1 MADDIMRNVYG
12 EGATIFD
19 ATTNPA
25 KRELAL
31 QEQAKILKK
40 MEAKKK
46 AYDKISNYKNDNVVQ
61 AISIKMA
68 DSTRRDTDFNKT
80 MSFFQTALSGSVQ
93 VSYRDNNGKI
103 RVKQFHQKNGLMIHL
118 I

>member
-1 MADDIMRNVYG
+1 
-12 EGATIFD
+12 
-19 ATTNPA
+19 
-25 KRELAL
+25 
-31 QEQAKILKK
+31 

-80 MSFFQTALSGSVQ
+80 MSFSKLLYLGV
-93 VSYRDNNGKI
+93 YKYHI
-103 RVKQFHQKNGLMIHL
+103 EIIMVK
-118 I
+118 